1 MLGTRL
7 ELPSAHGDQTLKSV
21 QFVLHGS
28 SEAAGRRIVFEGFD
42 FIEGRAS
49 VSTNLLQ
56 AYGYATDPL
65 KRSYSTDA
73 VAVNDDA
80 GLISVIALPK
90 EFHLGYAAFTTAFI
104 MRATKLVMGAPL
116 RYAGGRKQLALYVDE
131 NTEKTRKQVEADV
144 AAGMRL
150 TERPAF
156 HIDQRYVLGTFKPSP
171 WLQTVISTIEVN
183 AKAFQPIDFVS
194 VEGALTQLF
203 EYREPAQAVLVP
215 SMVRNIVVGTVESVV
230 ISRLRMMR
238 WQGLGLL
245 GYRFREGSEDVAVT
259 RVADIPEQR
268 RRMDEYGRMLASS
281 SIFSGDLAW
290 LKTYATNQLDLMRV
304 ELDGAELEFD

>member
-1 MLGTRL
+1 M
-7 ELPSAHGDQTLKSV
+7 
-21 QFVLHGS
+21 LHGS
-28 SEAAGRRIVFEGFD
+28 SESAGRRIVLEGFN
-42 FIEGRAS
+42 FVEGRAS

-56 AYGYATDPL
+56 AFGYATDPL
-65 KRSYSTDA
+65 KRSYINA
-73 VAVNDDA
+73 VDGNDDP
-80 GLISVIALPK
+80 GLISVITLPK
-90 EFHLGYAAFTTAFI
+90 EFHLGYATFTTAFI
-104 MRATKLVMGAPL
+104 MRTTKLVMGAPL
-116 RYAGGRKQLALYVDE
+116 RYAGSRKQLALYVDE

-144 AAGMRL
+144 AAGMPL

-203 EYREPAQAVLVP
+203 DCREPAQAVLVP
-215 SMVRNIVVGTVESVV
+215 SMVHNVVVGTVESVV
-230 ISRLRMMR
+230 ISRLRTMR

-245 GYRFREGSEDVAVT
+245 GYRFREGGEDVAVT

-281 SIFSGDLAW
+281 SIFSGELAW
-290 LKTYATNQLDLMRV
+290 LKSYATNQLDLMRV
-304 ELDGAELEFD
+304 ELDGAELDIG